1 MESTNPIKPKKRLR
15 LGYIFNIALVFIL
28 TISIFFGN
36 LTLNFDE
43 VIQAFQSANPWMIVF
58 IVGLMIS
65 VYLLEALILFIL
77 ARLYTTRYSVP
88 KALANSMVGH
98 FYSAITPGHSGGQ
111 FAQAYTF
118 KQQGLSIANAASILV
133 MHFILFQSA
142 LVTFGVV
149 ALIFKYEE
157 FSTLIPSIVIGD
169 FSFPTIYLS
178 LAGFVLNAL
187 VIIGILV
194 LAQSKWIHNFFING
208 TVSLLGKLK
217 LIKNADEIK
226 IDTQIQIENFRIEL
240 KRLQTNIPV
249 TVVIFALF
257 LVRFA
262 IMYSIPYV
270 SGLAISNVTISL
282 NWLDSMFFGAYL
294 FLITS
299 LVPLPGSAGASELLF
314 SHFYQTIF
322 GGYIQTI
329 APLIIWRVSTF
340 YLTLIL
346 GVLTSALYRSAP
358 QEDNFKSDRKT
369 FIQLQR
375 ATFEMNR
382 ESSSAMQNSAKMEHN
397 QRKQKVYSFFRN
409 LFGFKRKKVDR
420 MGRII
425 TTAEIRRQEHEK
437 KKRDKQS

>member
-1 MESTNPIKPKKRLR
+1 METSTPNKQKKRIR
-15 LGYIFNIALVFIL
+15 LGYLFNIALVFLL
-28 TISIFFGN
+28 TLGIFFSN
-36 LTLNFDE
+36 LSLNFDE
-43 VIQAFQSANPWMIVF
+43 IVQAFQSANPWVIGLIIALMAGVF
-58 IVGLMIS
+58 LV
-65 VYLLEALILFIL
+65 EALILFIL
-77 ARLYTTRYSVP
+77 ARLYTSRYSVP

-133 MHFILFQSA
+133 MHFILFQLA
-142 LVTFGVV
+142 LVTFGVLSLV
-149 ALIFKYEE
+149 FKYEQ
-157 FSTLIPSIVIGD
+157 FALLIPPIVIGNVT
-169 FSFPTIYLS
+169 FPTIYLS
-178 LAGFVLNAL
+178 LAGFALNAF

-208 TVSLLGKLK
+208 TVNILGKLK
-217 LIKNADEIK
+217 WIKNADEIK

-249 TVVIFALF
+249 TVVIFSLF
-257 LVRFA
+257 LIRFA

-282 NWLDSMFFGAYL
+282 NWFDSIFFGAYL

-340 YLTLIL
+340 YLTLIV
-346 GVLTSALYRSAP
+346 GVLTSAFYRSAP

-382 ESSSAMQNSAKMEHN
+382 ESSNAMHNTAKMERI

-409 LFGFKRKKVDR
+409 LFGFKRKKVDQ

-425 TTAEIRRQEHEK
+425 TTAEMRRQEHEK
-437 KKRDKQS
+437 KKREKQS